1 MTVIRIDML
10 KILTLLTAFALVPL
24 SCTTAI
30 QPGTDTDT
38 GQPPVTEP
46 VPEEPDPEPEKEATG
61 SLVPEN
67 VTLVARVTG
76 RSESGETIPNPNRTD
91 TRFGIGRTDYGNMW
105 DAGDGRLLC
114 VFGDNFDHYGGNWK
128 SNAIAVSTDTDLS
141 DGLYYSD
148 MIMDGGQV
156 KEIIVS
162 RAKTGQYPDG
172 SMYEVTCI
180 PTAGVSFGGRQ
191 YLSYM
196 SIHDWTPTGDN
207 DYWSVNYSE
216 LVYSDDGGLTW
227 TRSGVKWDAES
238 NFAQAAFHKKD
249 DTVYMYGTRSGRY
262 GNVYLAKVPG
272 DKMLDK
278 TSYSYWAGG
287 DWSPDETEAVPVAQ
301 GTVSEMTVSYNSLYD
316 RYIMM
321 YLSVNQRAIVY
332 RDSPS
337 PEGDWSGEK
346 IIMYEDGNA
355 LYGPYIHPWFTDGK
369 DLWFVLSHAVPTW
382 NIFLMHADLEWDD
395 NGVNIVS
402 EGGFEEYT
410 SNAIQYKTMWKV
422 DASAMTSRTAHSGK
436 VSCSFSNTGDGVWK
450 DACTQTVTLRKNTD
464 YTVECWIRPEKDIPE
479 GAYVGVRLPDGT
491 IHDVTEA
498 LPGDEWSKISRT
510 FNSGDNSRAD
520 VFFGVWGGPEMKML
534 IDDICLKPVDN

>member
-1 MTVIRIDML
+1 M
-10 KILTLLTAFALVPL
+10 
-24 SCTTAI
+24 
-30 QPGTDTDT
+30 
-38 GQPPVTEP
+38 
-46 VPEEPDPEPEKEATG
+46 
-61 SLVPEN
+61 
-67 VTLVARVTG
+67 
-76 RSESGETIPNPNRTD
+76 
-91 TRFGIGRTDYGNMW
+91 
-105 DAGDGRLLC
+105 RLLNTLYRYNMGNY
-114 VFGDNFDHYGGNWK
+114 GDMMSFHYLNFNNFYMTNPFMYSGYMPASFMPCGYY
-128 SNAIAVSTDTDLS
+128 
-141 DGLYYSD
+141 GLYNPFLLFNSIAQLITGKSPSLFNDDKSKRSD
-148 MIMDGGQV
+148 YNNCYYNNYNTYGYYNFPLFSLDNG
-156 KEIIVS
+156 
-162 RAKTGQYPDG
+162 
-172 SMYEVTCI
+172 
-180 PTAGVSFGGRQ
+180 FG
-191 YLSYM
+191 
-196 SIHDWTPTGDN
+196 
-207 DYWSVNYSE
+207 NY
-216 LVYSDDGGLTW
+216 
-227 TRSGVKWDAES
+227 
-238 NFAQAAFHKKD
+238 
-249 DTVYMYGTRSGRY
+249 
-262 GNVYLAKVPG
+262 
-272 DKMLDK
+272 
-278 TSYSYWAGG
+278 
-287 DWSPDETEAVPVAQ
+287 
-301 GTVSEMTVSYNSLYD
+301 SYNSLYD

-534 IDDICLKPVDN
+534 IDDICLKPVNN